1 MFGQEQE
8 SEEVAI
14 PTDITDYIEK
24 IDQDEDEEEV
34 CRLCLGVDAAICVS
48 PLFLSNPSY
57 FSFITLFTVLPL

>member
-34 CRLCLGVDAAICVS
+34 CGLCLGVDAVICAS